1 MVLYP
6 SYLNLTQ
13 QEWNFKI
20 EYLKKNMESCEL
32 CPRKC
37 KVNRLAGEQ
46 GYCKTLD
53 KPFISSAFPHF
64 GEEKELVGINGSGTI
79 FFSNCNLRCVFCQN
93 WEISQNQEG
102 STISYEELSNI
113 MLTLQKRGCHNI
125 NLVTPT
131 HQIYA
136 IVVALNIA
144 VKQGLSIPIVYNC
157 SGYESLETLKILEG
171 IIDIYMPDFKYGDDD
186 TGSKYSDC
194 YNYFHI
200 TKEAIKEMYRQVKNL
215 IIDEHGIM
223 KKGLLVRHLI
233 LPNNIANSEKIL
245 NFLAK
250 EVSTNILLNIMDQY
264 YPAFKSYLHEELNRR
279 ITTEEYMKVINL
291 AKSLGFNYLA

>member
-1 MVLYP
+1 MELYP
-6 SYLNLTQ
+6 SYLKLTQ
-13 QEWNFKI
+13 EEWSFKI
-20 EYLKKNMESCEL
+20 EYLKKNMESCTL

-37 KVNRLAGEQ
+37 KVNRLAGEK

-93 WEISQNQEG
+93 WEISQYGEG
-102 STISYEELSNI
+102 STISYEELSHI
-113 MLTLQKRGCHNI
+113 MLNLQKRGCHNI

-136 IVVALNIA
+136 IVFALNSA
-144 VKQGLSIPIVYNC
+144 VKNGLNIPIVYNC
-157 SGYESLETLKILEG
+157 SGYESIDTIKILKG

-186 TGSKYSDC
+186 TGIKYSDC
-194 YNYFHI
+194 YNYFNVA
-200 TKEAIKEMYRQVKNL
+200 KNAIKEMYRQVGDVV
-215 IIDEHGIM
+215 IDEHGIM

-233 LPNNIANSEKIL
+233 LPNNITNSEKIL
-245 NFLAK
+245 KFLAY

-264 YPAFKSYLHEELNRR
+264 YPTFRSNLYEELNRR
-279 ITTEEYMKVINL
+279 ITNEEYMKVIKL